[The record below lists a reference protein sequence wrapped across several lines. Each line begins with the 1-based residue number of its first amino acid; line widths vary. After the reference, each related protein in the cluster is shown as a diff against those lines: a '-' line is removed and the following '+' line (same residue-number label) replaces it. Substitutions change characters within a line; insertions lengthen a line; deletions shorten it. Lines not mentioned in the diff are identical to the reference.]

1 MPHSVQTLLSPPS
14 AGSDSRKGLI
24 QAGTTPLH
32 RLDGDLWVEVVD
44 LATASAS
51 HAADWDDLAAN
62 ACDPNVFFERWF
74 LGPAMNSFGAGRQ
87 LAIACVY
94 RGSSRKDVA
103 PGMVGL
109 FPIELASDRGRLSR
123 TLKLFW
129 NEYTFLMTPLIRQGH
144 AVEAWEAFLGWA
156 DERSGCDVIE
166 LTVMRGDGVVAKAL
180 AEVMHRR
187 PAPTLISSVHTRAVL
202 RRSPSTEDSLSA
214 ALTTKQ
220 RHEYAR
226 QTRRLNEQG
235 PLEYRRLESRTDA
248 AQWVEWF
255 IELESRGWKGE
266 AGTALAEDAVAREFF
281 KTALLAAAQNERLQ
295 ALGLWHNGRPIA
307 LKLNLLAGPGSFAFK
322 IAYDE
327 TFARFSPGVLL
338 ELENIRVFHEHC
350 DAAWMDSCAA
360 PNHPMINRIW
370 RDRLLIQQV
379 LLSTGTL
386 RGNLAVGFR
395 PLGRVLRH
403 QLKRTR
409 QAAPAKTK

>member
-1 MPHSVQTLLSPPS
+1 MSRPS
-14 AGSDSRKGLI
+14 AGIEARNGLI
-24 QAGTTPLH
+24 PAGTTPLH

-44 LATASAS
+44 LATAL
-51 HAADWDDLAAN
+51 AAHTSEWDDLAAN

-74 LGPAMNSFGAGRQ
+74 LAAAMTSFGAGRQ
-87 LAIACVY
+87 LAIVCVY

-103 PGMVGL
+103 PGLVGL
-109 FPIELASDRGRLSR
+109 FPIELAPPRRCLSR

-144 AVEAWEAFLGWA
+144 AVETWESFLDWA

-166 LTVMRGDGVVAKAL
+166 LSLIRGDGAVAKAL
-180 AEVMHRR
+180 AEVLYRR
-187 PAPTLISSVHTRAVL
+187 QTPSLFSSVHTRAVL
-202 RRSPSTEDSLSA
+202 RRSPSAEDSLAA

-226 QTRRLNEQG
+226 QTRRLSELG
-235 PLEYRRLESRTDA
+235 PVEHRRMESTDDA
-248 AQWVEWF
+248 AQWIAWF

-266 AGTALAEDAVAREFF
+266 AGTALAEQAVARDFF
-281 KTALLAAAQNERLQ
+281 TSALTAAARNDRLQ
-295 ALGLWHNGRPIA
+295 AMGMWQNGRPIA

-327 TFARFSPGVLL
+327 SFYKFSPGVLL
-338 ELENIRVFHEHC
+338 ELENVRVFHEHC

-370 RDRLLIQQV
+370 RDRVLMQQV
-379 LLSTGTL
+379 LLSTGTV
-386 RGNLAVGFR
+386 RGDLAVGFR
-395 PLGRVLRH
+395 PLGRVLKH
-403 QLKRTR
+403 MLKRNRT
-409 QAAPAKTK
+409 APKTK